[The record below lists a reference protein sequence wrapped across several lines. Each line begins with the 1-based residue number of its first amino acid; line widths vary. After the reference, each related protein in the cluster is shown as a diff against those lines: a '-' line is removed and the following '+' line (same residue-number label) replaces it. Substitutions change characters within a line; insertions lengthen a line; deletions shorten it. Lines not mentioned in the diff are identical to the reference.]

1 MDTMVQEEV
10 DQATDEHKVEY
21 LVAYAKIV
29 EDDDGIMLQGVYFGG
44 IGPTYEEAECIAREC
59 VNQIRGGTVLPKV
72 VKLTRPCQVIDALF
86 DAADNFEAITAQMI
100 EADATIRRTH
110 SKRK

>member
-1 MDTMVQEEV
+1 METIQDEV
-10 DQATDEHKVEY
+10 DQATNNQNVEY

-29 EDDDGIMLQGVYFGG
+29 EDDDGIILQGVYFGG
-44 IGPTYEEAECIAREC
+44 IGTTYEAAEGIARDC
-59 VNQIRGGTVLPKV
+59 VNQVRGGTVLPKV

-100 EADATIRRTH
+100 EADATIRKTH

>member
-1 MDTMVQEEV
+1 MDTVVQEEL
-10 DQATDEHKVEY
+10 DQTADDQPVEY

-29 EDDDGIMLQGVYFGG
+29 EDDDGIILQGVYFGG
-44 IGPTYEEAECIAREC
+44 IGPTYEAAESIARDC
-59 VNQIRGGTVLPKV
+59 VNQVRGGTVLPKV

-86 DAADNFEAITAQMI
+86 DATDNFEAITAQMV